1 MDDNINSYLTSLSNP
16 RGILKEL
23 QCSEINTS
31 EQKDH
36 KDVRKEVIEPKDIRY
51 SAIDDLDSK
60 DKVNNSYFSCEFH
73 NYHSNGSRE
82 DNLSANSDYT
92 IIYNNYNIEKP
103 VSSLSFKFDNIKNI
117 DIATVNTDIKNFS
130 VSHVNEDTNVICT
143 IIEDYNVDLE
153 IESENMPGNANVQN
167 SINKEPAAVNLEIK
181 RERAMSNDNMPEEQ
195 KILISNRNAIDK
207 LSHVIV
213 QPPNYKFVKRD
224 VSFSVK
230 SKTGAKTVS
239 KLGLKNGKVSVRG
252 DGLKQATI
260 NDYFCGKLQVHTKK
274 SGKKFIETVPFNNSK
289 YAKDLVFDDV
299 EDMSKNSGVND
310 TLLKYDKFRAAIK
323 VSRENDMQS
332 KARLCSPKRDSAS
345 LRQQELKASSSEV
358 PRSIS
363 PKLRNGSISSFS
375 PRKNLDS
382 IHFSLPSKTRSNK
395 TNTNRNIP
403 FYKIVAADLCV
414 ARLGVNPKHLQI
426 LNIDDTVKI
435 EGIDVTAV
443 DANHCPGAIMLV
455 FTLPNGKN
463 LLHTGDFRASPYM
476 ESYPVFWN
484 KDMHTI
490 YLDTTCPG
498 AIMLV
503 FTLPN
508 GKNLL
513 HTGDFRASPYMESY
527 PVFWNKDM
535 HTIYLDTT
543 YCNPRY
549 DFPTQDQSLEM
560 ALNLLRD
567 KKTKLEEAGK
577 KFSSVLIV
585 CGAYTIGKEKFF
597 LGIARRVGCMVWA
610 CPEKDRVL
618 QVVEG
623 QSFGRSAPH
632 TCQLHVVPMRE
643 LTHEKLR
650 AHLDSLQGAFS
661 EVVAFKPSG
670 WENDKATAVTRDS
683 VTIHG
688 IPYSE
693 HSSFSE
699 LIRFVK
705 FLKPK
710 QVVPTVDISGGVKT
724 VQQFF
729 PCPLVYKE
737 DLKCQSRLTDYF
749 GVQSRQR
756 VHPV

>member
-1 MDDNINSYLTSLSNP
+1 MDDNINSYVSLLKP

-23 QCSEINTS
+23 QCSEIIKHK
-31 EQKDH
+31 QKEN
-36 KDVRKEVIEPKDIRY
+36 KDVGKEVIRPKDNPGN
-51 SAIDDLDSK
+51 SAINDLGITKGNNK
-60 DKVNNSYFSCEFH
+60 DNNSYLSCEYNNFH
-73 NYHSNGSRE
+73 FNGSLE
-82 DNLSANSDYT
+82 DNLSANSDDT
-92 IIYNNYNIEKP
+92 IVYNNYDIGKP
-103 VSSLSFKFDNIKNI
+103 VSSRFNFDNKNVEI
-117 DIATVNTDIKNFS
+117 NTINMNMRNSS
-130 VSHVNEDTNVICT
+130 VSHDNEDTNITCI
-143 IIEDYNVDLE
+143 IIEDSSEDLE
-153 IESENMPGNANVQN
+153 TDSEMRGNANILNPV
-167 SINKEPAAVNLEIK
+167 NKQSVAVNLEIK
-181 RERAMSNDNMPEEQ
+181 RERSVSYDDITEEQ
-195 KILISNRNAIDK
+195 KIPILNTNTIDK
-207 LSHVIV
+207 HSHVIV
-213 QPPNYKFVKRD
+213 QQPNFKFVKRD
-224 VSFSVK
+224 VSFCVK
-230 SKTGAKTVS
+230 SKTGAKTLS

-252 DGLKQATI
+252 DGLKQKTI
-260 NDYFCGKLQVHTKK
+260 NDYFCGKLQVHTKE
-274 SGKKFIETVPFNNSK
+274 SGKKFIKTVPFINSR

-310 TLLKYDKFRAAIK
+310 TLLKYDKFKAAIK

-345 LRQQELKASSSEV
+345 LRQQDLKASSSEV

-490 YLDTTCPG
+490 YLDTT
-498 AIMLV
+498 
-503 FTLPN
+503 
-508 GKNLL
+508 
-513 HTGDFRASPYMESY
+513 
-527 PVFWNKDM
+527 
-535 HTIYLDTT
+535 

-597 LGIARRVGCMVWA
+597 LGIARRVGCLVWA

-756 VHPV
+756 VQPV

>member
-1 MDDNINSYLTSLSNP
+1 
-16 RGILKEL
+16 
-23 QCSEINTS
+23 
-31 EQKDH
+31 
-36 KDVRKEVIEPKDIRY
+36 
-51 SAIDDLDSK
+51 
-60 DKVNNSYFSCEFH
+60 
-73 NYHSNGSRE
+73 
-82 DNLSANSDYT
+82 
-92 IIYNNYNIEKP
+92 
-103 VSSLSFKFDNIKNI
+103 
-117 DIATVNTDIKNFS
+117 
-130 VSHVNEDTNVICT
+130 
-143 IIEDYNVDLE
+143 
-153 IESENMPGNANVQN
+153 MPGNANVQN
-167 SINKEPAAVNLEIK
+167 SINKETAAVNLEIK
-181 RERAMSNDNMPEEQ
+181 RERAMSNDYMPEEQ

-345 LRQQELKASSSEV
+345 FRQQELKASSSEV

-403 FYKIVAADLCV
+403 FYKIVAGTHFAVDAFSYGDIPNVNIYFLTHFHSDHYTGLKRTFNKTLYCSKITADLCV

-443 DANHCPGAIMLV
+443 DANH
-455 FTLPNGKN
+455 
-463 LLHTGDFRASPYM
+463 
-476 ESYPVFWN
+476 
-484 KDMHTI
+484 
-490 YLDTTCPG
+490 CPG

>member
-1 MDDNINSYLTSLSNP
+1 MP
-16 RGILKEL
+16 RGVLREL
-23 QCSEINTS
+23 QCPEINT
-31 EQKDH
+31 K
-36 KDVRKEVIEPKDIRY
+36 KEKEKEKIIQPKDIDILGH
-51 SAIDDLDSK
+51 SAIEDPFHSKENNIGLSEEFNSFRSYVSSKNDFCAKSDD
-60 DKVNNSYFSCEFH
+60 
-73 NYHSNGSRE
+73 
-82 DNLSANSDYT
+82 T
-92 IIYNNYNIEKP
+92 IIYDYNIENP
-103 VSSLSFKFDNIKNI
+103 VISLAFKFDNTKNVKVGTVKTIIK
-117 DIATVNTDIKNFS
+117 KFS
-130 VSHVNEDTNVICT
+130 VSHENDDTNITCNL
-143 IIEDYNVDLE
+143 IEDS
-153 IESENMPGNANVQN
+153 SEDIQSEGTNMSGNANVLSPDKQTV
-167 SINKEPAAVNLEIK
+167 AVNLEIK
-181 RERAMSNDNMPEEQ
+181 RERATTNDNITEEE
-195 KILISNRNAIDK
+195 KILILNTNAIDK

-224 VSFSVK
+224 VSFCDK
-230 SKTGAKTVS
+230 SKTGAKAIS
-239 KLGLKNGKVSVRG
+239 NLGRKNGKISVRG
-252 DGLKQATI
+252 DGWKQTTI
-260 NDYFCGKLQVHTKK
+260 NDYFGGKLLVHTKE
-274 SGKKFIETVPFNNSK
+274 SGKKFIQTPLINSI

-310 TLLKYDKFRAAIK
+310 TLLKYDKIRPTVK

-345 LRQQELKASSSEV
+345 LRQQDLKASSSEV

-395 TNTNRNIP
+395 TNANPRNIP
-403 FYKIVAADLCV
+403 FYKIVAGTHFAVDAFSYGDIPNVNIYFLTHFHSDHYTGLKRTFNKTLYCSKITADLCV

-426 LNIDDTVKI
+426 LNIDDTIKI

-463 LLHTGDFRASPYM
+463 LLHTGDFRASP
-476 ESYPVFWN
+476 F
-484 KDMHTI
+484 
-490 YLDTTCPG
+490 
-498 AIMLV
+498 
-503 FTLPN
+503 
-508 GKNLL
+508 
-513 HTGDFRASPYMESY
+513 MESY

-597 LGIARRVGCMVWA
+597 LGIARRVGCLVWA

-670 WENDKATAVTRDS
+670 WENDKATAVTRDA

-756 VHPV
+756 VQPV